1 MGEKYEVYS
10 MKKTTEELL
19 NELKSAKAIDEFTSA
34 NEKEFEKISLTE
46 ILAQMLEKYKK
57 VRIDV
62 IKAAR
67 FDYTYGYQIFDGKKR
82 PKREKLLQ
90 MAFGFPLSLEDTNR
104 LLRAGG
110 VNGLYVRCKRDVICM
125 YCLHKGMT
133 LEECNSYL
141 YQLGEETLIEEDNDG
156 NRK

>member
-1 MGEKYEVYS
+1 
-10 MKKTTEELL
+10 MKKSTEELL
-19 NELKSAKAIDEFTSA
+19 NELKKSKAIDEFTHV
-34 NEKEFEKISLTE
+34 NEGEFEKSSLTE

-82 PKREKLLQ
+82 PKRDKLLQ
-90 MAFGFPLSLEDTNR
+90 MAFGFPLSLEDVNR

-110 VNGLYVRCKRDVICM
+110 VNGLYIRCKRDVICM

-141 YQLGEETLIEEDNDG
+141 YQLGEETLMEEDDD
-156 NRK
+156 RTVR

>member
-1 MGEKYEVYS
+1 
-10 MKKTTEELL
+10 MKKATEELL
-19 NELKSAKAIDEFTSA
+19 NELKEAKAISDFTRVNA
-34 NEKEFEKISLTE
+34 GEFEALSLTE
-46 ILAQMLEKYKK
+46 ALAQMLEKYNKAK
-57 VRIDV
+57 IDV

-90 MAFGFPLSLEDTNR
+90 LAFGFPLDLEDTNR

-110 VNGLYVRCKRDVICM
+110 VNGLYIRCKRDVICM

-141 YQLGEETLIEEDNDG
+141 YQLGEETLVEEDNDG
-156 NRK
+156 SGK

>member
-1 MGEKYEVYS
+1 
-10 MKKTTEELL
+10 MKKDTEELL
-19 NELKSAKAIDEFTSA
+19 NELKETKAISDFTSVNA
-34 NEKEFEKISLTE
+34 EEFEVLTLTE
-46 ILAQMLEKYKK
+46 ILSQMLGKYNKAK
-57 VRIDV
+57 IDV

-90 MAFGFPLSLEDTNR
+90 LAFGFPLSLDDTNR

-110 VNGLYVRCKRDVICM
+110 VSGLYIRCKRDVICM
-125 YCLHKGMT
+125 YCLHKGMS

-141 YQLGEETLIEEDNDG
+141 YQLEEETLIEEDNDG
-156 NRK
+156 GRK

>member
-1 MGEKYEVYS
+1 

-19 NELKSAKAIDEFTSA
+19 NELKKTTTIEEFT
-34 NEKEFEKISLTE
+34 NTNPEEFEALSLTKT
-46 ILAQMLEKYKK
+46 LAQLLEKHKK
-57 VRIDV
+57 ARIDV

-90 MAFGFPLSLEDTNR
+90 LAFGFPLNLEDTNR
-104 LLRAGG
+104 MLRAGG
-110 VNGLYVRCKRDVICM
+110 VSGLYVRCKRDVICM
-125 YCLHKGMT
+125 YCLHKGMS

-141 YQLGEETLIEEDNDG
+141 YQMGEETLVEEDSDG
-156 NRK
+156 RGK

>member
-1 MGEKYEVYS
+1 MRCNS
-10 MKKTTEELL
+10 MKKATEELL
-19 NELKSAKAIDEFTSA
+19 NELKSAKAITDFTSA
-34 NEKEFEKISLTE
+34 NEGEFEVFSLVET
-46 ILAQMLEKYKK
+46 LGQMLEKYHKS
-57 VRIDV
+57 RIDV

-90 MAFGFPLSLEDTNR
+90 LAFGFPLSLEDTNR
-104 LLRAGG
+104 LLRTGG
-110 VNGLYVRCKRDVICM
+110 VNGLYVRSKRDVICM

-141 YQLGEETLIEEDNDG
+141 YQLGEETLIEEDNNG
-156 NRK
+156 GRQ

>member
-1 MGEKYEVYS
+1 
-10 MKKTTEELL
+10 MKKDTEELL
-19 NELKSAKAIDEFTSA
+19 NELKETKVISDFTSA
-34 NEKEFEKISLTE
+34 NAEEFEALSLTDT
-46 ILAQMLEKYKK
+46 LGQMLEKYNKAK
-57 VRIDV
+57 IDV

-90 MAFGFPLSLEDTNR
+90 LAFGFPLGLEDTNR

-110 VNGLYVRCKRDVICM
+110 VSGLYIRHKRDVICM
-125 YCLHKGMT
+125 YCLNKGMT

-141 YQLGEETLIEEDNDG
+141 YQMGEETLIEEDND
-156 NRK
+156 KQ

>member
-1 MGEKYEVYS
+1 MRKD
-10 MKKTTEELL
+10 TEELL
-19 NELKSAKAIDEFTSA
+19 NELKETKAISDFTSA
-34 NEKEFEKISLTE
+34 NEEEFEALSLSET
-46 ILAQMLEKYKK
+46 LLQMLEKYKK
-57 VRIDV
+57 VKIDV

-67 FDYTYGYQIFDGKKR
+67 FDYTYGYQIFDGKKS

-90 MAFGFPLSLEDTNR
+90 LAFGFPLNLEDTNR

-110 VNGLYVRCKRDVICM
+110 VNGLYIRCKRDVICM
-125 YCLHKGMT
+125 YCLHKGMS

-156 NRK
+156 RGK

>member
-1 MGEKYEVYS
+1 
-10 MKKTTEELL
+10 MKKATEELL
-19 NELKSAKAIDEFTSA
+19 NELKSAKAITDFTNA
-34 NEKEFEKISLTE
+34 NEGEFEILALPET
-46 ILAQMLEKYKK
+46 LAQMLKKYQKSK
-57 VRIDV
+57 IDV

-67 FDYTYGYQIFDGKKR
+67 FDYTYAYQIFDGRKR

-90 MAFGFPLSLEDTNR
+90 LAFGFPLSLDDTNC

-133 LEECNSYL
+133 LEECNTYL
-141 YQLGEETLIEEDNDG
+141 YQLGEETLVEEDSDENG
-156 NRK
+156 N

>member
-1 MGEKYEVYS
+1 

-19 NELKSAKAIDEFTSA
+19 NELKAAKAIEEFTGINA
-34 NEKEFEKISLTE
+34 GEFEVLSLPQ
-46 ILAQMLEKYKK
+46 ILAQFLNKYKK
-57 VRIDV
+57 MRIDV

-90 MAFGFPLSLEDTNR
+90 LAFGFPLSLEDTNR
-104 LLRAGG
+104 LMQTGG

-125 YCLHKGMT
+125 YCLHKGMS

-141 YQLGEETLIEEDNDG
+141 YQLGEETLVQEDNDG
-156 NRK
+156 GK

>member
-1 MGEKYEVYS
+1 
-10 MKKTTEELL
+10 MKKATEELL
-19 NELKSAKAIDEFTSA
+19 NELKETKAISDFTSA
-34 NEKEFEKISLTE
+34 NAEEFEALSLTE
-46 ILAQMLEKYKK
+46 TLAQMMEKYNKEK
-57 VRIDV
+57 IDV

-90 MAFGFPLSLEDTNR
+90 LAFGFPLNLEDTNR

-110 VNGLYVRCKRDVICM
+110 VSGLYIRCRRDVICM

-141 YQLGEETLIEEDNDG
+141 YQLGEETLIEEDND
-156 NRK
+156 K

>member
-1 MGEKYEVYS
+1 MRCNS
-10 MKKTTEELL
+10 MKKDTEELL
-19 NELKSAKAIDEFTSA
+19 NELKEAKAITDFTSA
-34 NEKEFEKISLTE
+34 NAGEFEVLSLDET
-46 ILAQMLEKYKK
+46 LLQMLGKYKK
-57 VRIDV
+57 TKIDV

-90 MAFGFPLSLEDTNR
+90 LAFGFPLSLEDTNR
-104 LLRAGG
+104 MLRAGG
-110 VNGLYVRCKRDVICM
+110 VNGLYIRCKRDVICM

-141 YQLGEETLIEEDNDG
+141 YQLGEETLVEEDNDG
-156 NRK
+156 NSR

>member
-1 MGEKYEVYS
+1 
-10 MKKTTEELL
+10 MKKATEELL
-19 NELKSAKAIDEFTSA
+19 NELKEAKAISDFTRA
-34 NEKEFEKISLTE
+34 NAGEFEALSLTE
-46 ILAQMLEKYKK
+46 ALAQMLEKYNKAK
-57 VRIDV
+57 IDV

-90 MAFGFPLSLEDTNR
+90 LAFGFPLDLEDTNR

-110 VNGLYVRCKRDVICM
+110 VNGLYIRCKRDVICM

-141 YQLGEETLIEEDNDG
+141 YQLGEETLVEEDNDG
-156 NRK
+156 SGK

>member
-1 MGEKYEVYS
+1 
-10 MKKTTEELL
+10 MKKATEELL
-19 NELKSAKAIDEFTSA
+19 NELKEAKAISDFTSA
-34 NEKEFEKISLTE
+34 NEEEFETLSLPE
-46 ILAQMLEKYKK
+46 VLAQMLEKYKK
-57 VRIDV
+57 VKIDV

-67 FDYTYGYQIFDGKKR
+67 FDYTYGYQIFDGKKS

-90 MAFGFPLSLEDTNR
+90 MAFGFPLNLDDTNR

-156 NRK
+156 SGK

>member
-1 MGEKYEVYS
+1 
-10 MKKTTEELL
+10 MKKATEELL
-19 NELKSAKAIDEFTSA
+19 NELKEAKAIGEFTSTNA
-34 NEKEFEKISLTE
+34 GEFEVLSLPE
-46 ILAQMLEKYKK
+46 VLAQMLEKYKK

-90 MAFGFPLSLEDTNR
+90 LAFGFPLSLEDTNR

-125 YCLHKGMT
+125 YCLHKGMS

-156 NRK
+156 SRK

>member
-1 MGEKYEVYS
+1 
-10 MKKTTEELL
+10 MKKSTEELL
-19 NELKSAKAIDEFTSA
+19 NELKSAKAITDFTNA
-34 NEKEFEKISLTE
+34 NEGEFEVFSLTE
-46 ILAQMLEKYKK
+46 ILTKMLEKYQK
-57 VRIDV
+57 VKIDV

-67 FDYTYGYQIFDGKKR
+67 FDYTYGYQIFDGRKR

-90 MAFGFPLSLEDTNR
+90 LAFGFPLSLEDTNR

-133 LEECNSYL
+133 LEECNTYL
-141 YQLGEETLIEEDNDG
+141 YQMGEETLVEEDSE
-156 NRK
+156 

>member
-1 MGEKYEVYS
+1 
-10 MKKTTEELL
+10 MKKATEELL
-19 NELKSAKAIDEFTSA
+19 NELKETKAIGEFTSVNA
-34 NEKEFEKISLTE
+34 EEFEALSLSDTLTE
-46 ILAQMLEKYKK
+46 MLKKYNK
-57 VRIDV
+57 VKIDV

-90 MAFGFPLSLEDTNR
+90 LAFGFPLNLEDTNR

-110 VNGLYVRCKRDVICM
+110 VNGLYIRCKRDVICM

-141 YQLGEETLIEEDNDG
+141 YQLGEETLVEEDNDG
-156 NRK
+156 RR